1 MRCYKSSIHKPRQ
14 HELLAPPALALGA
27 ALALAAALL
36 GPTHTAQALEW
47 KTPGAAKPAASVADA
62 VSIES
67 VSTEVVPLPAPT
79 PAPPKHKSPK
89 VTKASAESRPTN
101 PDVGLSERLELSN
114 GAELVWVTDESAAER
129 EIAEQK
135 IAEKEIAA
143 RKNTA
148 KKKSEQKQPAQRTA
162 QKTSPAR
169 MAAKKTSLDT
179 ASALNSKALAA
190 TTKKA
195 QAETA
200 AGDSSPANASNSCS
214 PRANSCCATSA
225 GNSCG
230 DCASGCCGN
239 GCGRMHCR
247 GCGRIGCLGCGL
259 CHKGEYM
266 DRFANCNC
274 DGSYKFPVP
283 PLYTY
288 HWPGM
293 YSHQLMTDYH
303 SPWRYP
309 PLRPYTDEPS
319 DDQLAPVE

>member
-1 MRCYKSSIHKPRQ
+1 MRRHTSSIHTLCKLG
-14 HELLAPPALALGA
+14 LLARPALSLSA
-27 ALALAAALL
+27 ALALSATLL
-36 GPTHTAQALEW
+36 GPVPAAHALEW
-47 KTPGAAKPAASVADA
+47 KTPGTAKPAASLADA

-67 VSTEVVPLPAPT
+67 VSTEVVPLPAP
-79 PAPPKHKSPK
+79 PLAPPANNSPN
-89 VTKASAESRPTN
+89 VTKASAESRSTN

-114 GAELVWVTDESAAER
+114 GAELVWVTDQSAAE
-129 EIAEQK
+129 
-135 IAEKEIAA
+135 
-143 RKNTA
+143 
-148 KKKSEQKQPAQRTA
+148 KKSAAQKKSGQKKPPQRTA
-162 QKTSPAR
+162 QKTSPTR
-169 MAAKKTSLDT
+169 TTAKQTSLDT

-200 AGDSSPANASNSCS
+200 AGSSSPANGSNSCS
-214 PRANSCCATSA
+214 PRAKSCCTTSA
-225 GNSCG
+225 GKSCG
-230 DCASGCCGN
+230 GDCTADCCDN
-239 GCGRMHCR
+239 GCGRVRCR

-259 CHKGEYM
+259 CHKGDYM